1 MCEDDSRETYSM
13 GFTRQITFL
22 ATLMG
27 NFVDAGKIIA
37 SKGSAVRIFYMRDMA
52 AMHSRRE
59 D

>member
-1 MCEDDSRETYSM
+1 VYEDDSTETYST

-37 SKGSAVRIFYMRDMA
+37 SKGSAMRIFYVRDMA
-52 AMHSRRE
+52 AMHSQRE

>member
-27 NFVDAGKIIA
+27 DFVDAGKIIA
-37 SKGSAVRIFYMRDMA
+37 SKGSAVRIFYMRDIA
-52 AMHSRRE
+52 ATHS
-59 D
+59 